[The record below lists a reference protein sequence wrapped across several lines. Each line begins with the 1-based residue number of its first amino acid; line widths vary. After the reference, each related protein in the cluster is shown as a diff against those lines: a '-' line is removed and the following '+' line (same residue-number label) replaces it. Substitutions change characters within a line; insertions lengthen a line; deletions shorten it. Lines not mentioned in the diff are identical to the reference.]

1 MAIRIKSQAT
11 RSDFCRFSSYGFD
24 GNMLR
29 DVGEHIGLTREIVRQ
44 IQLKELNCLKAKIA
58 GEGVASSLLSE
69 LGWDIWI
76 DFLNCGLLINL

>member
-11 RSDFCRFSSYGFD
+11 RRDFCRFSSYGFD

-44 IQLKELNCLKAKIA
+44 IQLKELNCL
-58 GEGVASSLLSE
+58 
-69 LGWDIWI
+69 
-76 DFLNCGLLINL
+76 